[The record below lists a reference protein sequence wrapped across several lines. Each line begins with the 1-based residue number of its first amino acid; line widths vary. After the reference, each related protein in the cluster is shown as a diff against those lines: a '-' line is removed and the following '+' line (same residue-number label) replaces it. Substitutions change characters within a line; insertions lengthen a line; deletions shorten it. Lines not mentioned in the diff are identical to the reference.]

1 MDDVNKLPN
10 RLANNQQRPTNNSM
24 KTFIKTIFT
33 ISSLS
38 FVILLSHCGGSK
50 SNDPAPVTEPQSVTS
65 LMKTGT
71 WKIHSVSVDGTDQS
85 ALFKNFTL
93 SFTDANFSSV
103 NGSAVWPASGTWKFV
118 SDQATSFTRDDGLV
132 VTIQNVSSTSLIISL
147 VWTKTTL
154 GPGRIESVKGT
165 TVFTMGL

>member
-1 MDDVNKLPN
+1 
-10 RLANNQQRPTNNSM
+10 M
-24 KTFIKTIFT
+24 KTLIKILL
-33 ISSLS
+33 IVPVLS
-38 FVILLSHCGGSK
+38 GILLLSHCGGSK
-50 SNDPAPVTEPQSVTS
+50 SSDPAPVTEPQRVTS

-71 WKIHSVSVDGTDQS
+71 WKVQSVSVDGTDQS

-93 SFTDANFSSV
+93 SFTDAGFATV

-132 VTIQNVSSTSLIISL
+132 VTIQTVSSTQLIISL

-165 TVFTMGL
+165 TVFSLGL

>member
-1 MDDVNKLPN
+1 
-10 RLANNQQRPTNNSM
+10 M
-24 KTFIKTIFT
+24 KTLIKILL
-33 ISSLS
+33 IVPVLS
-38 FVILLSHCGGSK
+38 GILLLSHCGGSK
-50 SNDPAPVTEPQSVTS
+50 SNDPAPVTEPQRVTS
-65 LMKTGT
+65 LLKTGT
-71 WKIHSVSVDGTDQS
+71 WKIQSVSVDGADQS

-93 SFTDANFSSV
+93 SFTDAGFATV

-132 VTIQNVSSTSLIISL
+132 VTIQTVSSTQLIISL

-165 TVFTMGL
+165 TVFTLGL